1 MSLGLINS
9 PLGRLFCNGSA
20 ILIVFD
26 MDGTLIDGE
35 TIDELAKAANVGDLV
50 VALTKRAMR
59 GEMDFEEAL
68 RERVKLLKGL
78 KVAEV
83 KKVALDIPLMKG
95 AKELIRELKKE
106 YKIAMVS
113 GGFTIVA
120 RRVAQELEIDCL
132 IANELIIK
140 DGVLTGEVVGPLVR
154 QNSKKEA
161 LEAIAKK
168 EGIRPEDCIVIGDGA
183 NDISMFEAA
192 GFSIAFNASPVLYD
206 IADIIIMKKDLTL
219 ILPIFKRGVHAE
231 RVARKESLAKKGSR
245 SLEA

>member
-83 KKVALDIPLMKG
+83 NKVALDIPLMKG

-161 LEAIAKK
+161 LEAIAKR

-245 SLEA
+245 RLEA

>member
-1 MSLGLINS
+1 
-9 PLGRLFCNGSA
+9 
-20 ILIVFD
+20 